1 MIRISIAIAIFVS
14 AAMLEVGG
22 ALILGRVTH
31 VLAQDTEDH
40 DAPDVIKGERES
52 EKKFLRMLAVV
63 DTLVPDEDRV
73 MVAMAGAAMAS
84 VATAAMGM

>member
-1 MIRISIAIAIFVS
+1 M
-14 AAMLEVGG
+14 
-22 ALILGRVTH
+22 GRVTH

-40 DAPDVIKGERES
+40 DAPDVIKEERES

-63 DTLVPDEDRV
+63 DTLVLDEDRM
-73 MVAMAGAAMAS
+73 MVVMAGAVMAS